1 MNSKELSGCSPE
13 IIGID
18 HGWSYIKTASDV
30 FMSGVKEI
38 STEPAFFDDVLEY
51 KGKFYKIGTCRM
63 EVKKN
68 KVVTP
73 EYYYLTLA
81 AIAKEL
87 KQRGK
92 SESRVIIAAGL
103 PASRYGDEKKEFQN
117 YLMQNPEVN
126 FRFEGEHYHVFV
138 EKTYVYPQCYPAVID
153 RLPMLGTKAVIVDIG
168 SWTID
173 IVPILNRKP
182 DESGVSS
189 IPQGI
194 ITCMRAINK
203 ECMRQFGEQIDESEI
218 TDYMITRKTMLPE
231 SYQKIIDIEF
241 KRFVHMILGSLR
253 EEQVSLM
260 TTPVIF
266 VGGGAVLM
274 KNFGDMMFCHYS
286 FNTDVKANAIGY
298 ETLAKLAVS
307 KGGRS
312 S

>member
-1 MNSKELSGCSPE
+1 MNSKEGLGLMPE
-13 IIGID
+13 VIGID
-18 HGWSYIKTASDV
+18 HGWSYIKTANDV
-30 FMSGVKEI
+30 FKSGVKEI
-38 STEPAFFDDVLEY
+38 TTEPAFFDDVLEF

-81 AIAKEL
+81 AVAKEL
-87 KQRGK
+87 KRRDK
-92 SESRVIIAAGL
+92 SEARVVIAAGL
-103 PASRYGDEKKEFQN
+103 PASRYGDEKKSFQS
-117 YLMQNPEVN
+117 YLMQNAECY
-126 FRFEGEHYHVFV
+126 FKFEGENFHVFFD
-138 EKTYVYPQCYPAVID
+138 KAYVYPQCYPAVID
-153 RLPMLGTKAVIVDIG
+153 RLPVLGAKAVVVDIG

-182 DESGVSS
+182 DESGVCS

-218 TDYMITRKTMLPE
+218 TQYMITRKTMLPDA
-231 SYQKIIDIEF
+231 YQKIMDAEF
-241 KRFVHMILGSLR
+241 NRFIQVVLGSLR

-260 TTPVIF
+260 TTPVIY

-274 KNFGDMMFCHYS
+274 KNFGDLMFGHS
-286 FNTDVKANAIGY
+286 GFNTDVRANAIGY
-298 ETLAKLAVS
+298 ETLARLALS
-307 KGGRS
+307 KGGNI
-312 S
+312 